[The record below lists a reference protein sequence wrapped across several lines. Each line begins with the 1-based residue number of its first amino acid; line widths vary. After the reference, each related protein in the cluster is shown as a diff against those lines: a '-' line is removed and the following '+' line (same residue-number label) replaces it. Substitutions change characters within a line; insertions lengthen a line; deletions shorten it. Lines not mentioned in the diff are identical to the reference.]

1 VTGVEEIRRTSDGEL
16 CGHVVQR
23 DDRWEALTVFGAT
36 IGHHDARDP
45 AVEQV
50 VNDGLAAMADR
61 WTLRGRNADDQIVC
75 IVEANAREVTVALG
89 YYALPGVPTLRI
101 EADQLAAREWELF
114 R

>member
-1 VTGVEEIRRTSDGEL
+1 MEEIRRPTDGEL

-36 IGHHDARDP
+36 IGRHVTRDV

-50 VNDGLAAMADR
+50 MNEGLAVLADR
-61 WTLRGRNADDQIVC
+61 WTLRDRRTGDDQVVC
-75 IVEANAREVTVALG
+75 VVEANTYDVTVALG

-101 EADQLAAREWELF
+101 TVDQLASGELEL
-114 R
+114 RR

>member
-1 VTGVEEIRRTSDGEL
+1 MEEIRRTSDGEL

-23 DDRWEALTVFGAT
+23 DDGWEALTVFGAT
-36 IGHHDARDP
+36 IGRHDARDV
-45 AVEQV
+45 AVEHV
-50 VNDGLAAMADR
+50 MNEGLAAMADR
-61 WTLRGRNADDQIVC
+61 WTLRGGEHADDQIVC

-101 EADQLAAREWELF
+101 AVEQLRSGEWVLF